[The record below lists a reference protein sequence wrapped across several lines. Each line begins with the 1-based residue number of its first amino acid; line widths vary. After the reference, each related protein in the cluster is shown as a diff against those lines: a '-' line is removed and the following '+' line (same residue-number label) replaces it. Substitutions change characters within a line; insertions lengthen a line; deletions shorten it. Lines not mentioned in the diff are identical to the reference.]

1 MRVKKNHP
9 GKIKKK
15 PILINK
21 SSGYD
26 KTEIALGID
35 SLLFKWQKQHFAGS
49 AIQEENPHRNWIV
62 IVLLSFI
69 TIIILAPFA
78 GKAFHIDDPL
88 YLWTAKHIV
97 KSPSNFYGFNVNWY
111 GKEEPMSQVM
121 KNPPLVSY
129 YQALVSMLFGW
140 GEVTMHLAML
150 VPAIFAITGTFFLA
164 RLLCRSPVEAAL
176 MALFTPVF
184 LVSANTV
191 MCDVFMLS
199 FWIWAIWFW
208 IVGLDKNKYSYLA
221 ISCFL
226 ITAASLSKYPAIAL
240 IPLLFAYSFFKKRRL
255 GLWVLF
261 FLIPILLLG
270 CYQWYTHVLY
280 GKGLLTAAADFPET
294 GRSEK
299 YTAFVRGIN
308 GLDFMGGCMAS
319 CFFYIPFLWRKRY
332 VLSGCIALLII
343 MAVLSSFN
351 SIGDFPIHYKT
362 GYNWAVIIQFSI
374 FLLAGLH
381 IFILSVTDLWNRRDS
396 GSALLFMWVMGIFVF
411 ASFVNW
417 TINARSILIMLPASA
432 ILTARRIETRNK
444 THANILSPSLALLPS
459 IVLALLVTYSD
470 YRLANCG
477 YQAAEMINKK
487 YQKEERTIWYDGHWG
502 FQYYMDLEGAKHLV
516 PDLRPTTKDI
526 LVFPENAPKL
536 FNVNSRGA
544 EHIETI
550 DLNSLSWLATLNI
563 YSAAG
568 FYADIIGPLP
578 YAFGNIKPERYDIW
592 KPK

>member
-1 MRVKKNHP
+1 MRFKKNHP
-9 GKIKKK
+9 ARIKAK
-15 PILINK
+15 PVPINK
-21 SSGYD
+21 SSGHE
-26 KTEIALGID
+26 KTEIALDID
-35 SLLFKWQKQHFAGS
+35 SLLFNWQKHHFTGS
-49 AIQEENPHRNWIV
+49 GIQEENSYRNRIA
-62 IVLLSFI
+62 IVLLSLI

-78 GKAFHIDDPL
+78 AKAFHIDDTL
-88 YLWTAKHIV
+88 YLWTAKNIV

-129 YQALVSMLFGW
+129 YQALIGRLFGW

-176 MALFTPVF
+176 IALFTPVF
-184 LVSANTV
+184 LVSANTA

-208 IVGLDKNKYSYLA
+208 IVGLEKNKYSYLA
-221 ISCFL
+221 VSGFL
-226 ITAASLSKYPAIAL
+226 ITAAALSKYPAIAL
-240 IPLLFAYSFFKKRRL
+240 IPLLFAFSFFKKRRF
-255 GLWVLF
+255 GLWILF
-261 FLIPILLLG
+261 FIIPILFLG

-280 GKGLLTAAADFPET
+280 GKGLLAAAADFPET

-299 YTAFVRGIN
+299 YTAFIRGIT
-308 GLDFMGGCMAS
+308 GLDFMGGCLAS
-319 CFFYIPFLWRKRY
+319 SFFYIPFLWRKRY
-332 VLSGCIALLII
+332 VLLGGIALLII
-343 MAVLSSFN
+343 IAVLPSLKF
-351 SIGDFPIHYKT
+351 IGDFSIYNKFGYK
-362 GYNWAVIIQFSI
+362 WAVIIQFSI
-374 FLLAGLH
+374 FLIAGLH
-381 IFILSVTDLWNRRDS
+381 IFILSVADLWTRRDS
-396 GSALLFMWVMGIFVF
+396 GSALLFLWVMGIFVF

-417 TINARSILIMLPASA
+417 TINARSILIMLPAAA
-432 ILTARRIETRNK
+432 ILTARRLETRNK
-444 THANILSPSLALLPS
+444 THANILTPSLALLPS
-459 IVLALLVTYSD
+459 VVLALLVTYSD

-477 YQAAEMINKK
+477 YQAAEMINQK

-502 FQYYMDLEGAKHLV
+502 FQYYMDLKGAKHLI

-536 FNVNSRGA
+536 YNADSRGA

-550 DLNSLSWLATLNI
+550 DLNSLSWLTTLNI
-563 YSAAG
+563 YSSAG

-578 YAFGNIKPERYDIW
+578 YAFGKIEPERYDIW